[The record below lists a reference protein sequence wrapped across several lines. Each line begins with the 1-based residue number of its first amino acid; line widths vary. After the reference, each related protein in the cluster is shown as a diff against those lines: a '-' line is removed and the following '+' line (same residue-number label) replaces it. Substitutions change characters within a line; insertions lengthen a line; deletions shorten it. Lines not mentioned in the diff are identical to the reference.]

1 VTFEEKEKEPETSS
15 EPVNMRRYTFGT
27 AEIENDGHSDM
38 RVLRHLLI
46 QTHLYDLVRST
57 KNEKFGNF
65 RVEWLTKHPI
75 KIPEKKPES
84 TEELKKRLDKEL
96 K

>member
-1 VTFEEKEKEPETSS
+1 
-15 EPVNMRRYTFGT
+15 MRRYTFGT
-27 AEIENDGHSDM
+27 AEIENDEHSDM
-38 RVLRHLLI
+38 RILRHLLI
-46 QTHLYDLVRST
+46 QTHLNDLIKST

-96 K
+96 KWVFLDFVN